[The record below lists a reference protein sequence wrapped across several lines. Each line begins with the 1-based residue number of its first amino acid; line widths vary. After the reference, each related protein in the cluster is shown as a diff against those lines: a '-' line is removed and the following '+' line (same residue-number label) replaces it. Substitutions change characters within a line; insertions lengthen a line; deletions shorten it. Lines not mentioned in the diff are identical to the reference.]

1 MMIKTIRNRK
11 FLYFYFNFIL
21 CKWKYILLKNINDAS
36 IKYIFTASDQN
47 GYYKLSNDKILIN
60 VIIGDDHS
68 SGFQFVMQY
77 KNINDIYVTAVGQA
91 VNNNFS
97 NFILCPNVELNIWY
111 INERRVD

>member
-1 MMIKTIRNRK
+1 MIKTIRNRK

-36 IKYIFTASDQN
+36 IKYICTVSDQN
-47 GYYKLSNDKILIN
+47 GYYKLSSNKTLVN
-60 VIIGDDHS
+60 AIIVDDLS

-77 KNINDIYVTAVGQA
+77 KNIYGYYVIAVGQA

-97 NFILCPNVELNIWY
+97 NFILCPNVELNILY

>member
-1 MMIKTIRNRK
+1 MGFICPLLF
-11 FLYFYFNFIL
+11 FLYS
-21 CKWKYILLKNINDAS
+21 DAS

-77 KNINDIYVTAVGQA
+77 KNINDIYELIEI
-91 VNNNFS
+91 VNS
-97 NFILCPNVELNIWY
+97 
-111 INERRVD
+111 

>member
-1 MMIKTIRNRK
+1 MKIYTFK
-11 FLYFYFNFIL
+11 
-21 CKWKYILLKNINDAS
+21 KNINDAS

-77 KNINDIYVTAVGQA
+77 KNINDIYVIAVGQA